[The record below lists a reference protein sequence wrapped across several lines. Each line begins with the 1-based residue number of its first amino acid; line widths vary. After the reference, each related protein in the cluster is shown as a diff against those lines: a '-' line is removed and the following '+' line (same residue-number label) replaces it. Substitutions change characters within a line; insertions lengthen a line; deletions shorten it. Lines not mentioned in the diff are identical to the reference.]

1 MHTRHK
7 RNKSVRCKG
16 KKRTQ
21 RKQHKQHTLRKST
34 RHTRKGGFIGK
45 ILRRQR
51 YSKAYN
57 EDGKFKGIITST
69 YYDQLPEHMKLQY
82 ERRESRPGEYKLRKG
97 FRMPLM
103 QPLGQYSQQSMPQ
116 FGQPYMPQ
124 FGQPYMQQGYM
135 PQGYMQ
141 QGYMQQ
147 PYMQQPY
154 MQQPYMQQ
162 GYMPQQGYIPLGT
175 TKTVIKQQPF

>member
-1 MHTRHK
+1 MHTRRHK
-7 RNKSVRCKG
+7 QSKQSIRCKSTLR
-16 KKRTQ
+16 KQ
-21 RKQHKQHTLRKST
+21 RKQKGT

-69 YYDQLPEHMKLQY
+69 MYDQLPDEQKLLY

-97 FRMPLM
+97 FRMPFM
-103 QPLGQYSQQSMPQ
+103 QSFGQLGQFGQYSQQSMPQ
-116 FGQPYMPQ
+116 L
-124 FGQPYMQQGYM
+124 GQPYMQQPYM

-141 QGYMQQ
+141 PYMQQ

-154 MQQPYMQQ
+154 MQQPYMQP
-162 GYMPQQGYIPLGT
+162 YMQQPYMPLGT
-175 TKTVIKQQPF
+175 TKTIIKRQPY